1 MLFSDKDSS
10 FTITSSLQFL
20 SFFSPEM
27 ERSIHLAASAHH
39 TLGDGKTD
47 STKPISPIFA
57 FVLLLDNV
65 S

>member
-1 MLFSDKDSS
+1 MLFSDKDRS

-20 SFFSPEM
+20 SLFSPDM
-27 ERSIHLAASAHH
+27 ERSIPLAASAHH

-47 STKPISPIFA
+47 STKPINPVFA
-57 FVLLLDNV
+57 FVLFLDKV